1 VGKSLNIRV
10 FLITMAQ
17 NKNPLKEKAQQILNT
32 VGNTYYR
39 ISEDVI
45 KQNCGKYGVSCSEA
59 YSAIQ
64 VLKDIA
70 DFAAALSQVEA
81 DAVTVG
87 ELVNKIFSYALR
99 IEADSG
105 LLYIVLDYD
114 NNVKFRV
121 ASISE
126 VSGVMDLAERI
137 LSPHVVEAI
146 AAKARSVAAILRAYN
161 S

>member
-1 VGKSLNIRV
+1 M
-10 FLITMAQ
+10 TQ

-59 YSAIQ
+59 YSVIQ
-64 VLKDIA
+64 ALKDIV
-70 DFAAALSQVEA
+70 DFAAAVVQIEGDVF
-81 DAVTVG
+81 TVG
-87 ELVNKIFSYALR
+87 ELVNRIFGYTLR
-99 IEADSG
+99 IEVDSG
-105 LLYIVLDYD
+105 QLYIVLDYD
-114 NNVKFRV
+114 NDVKFRV

-137 LSPHVVEAI
+137 LSPHVAEAI
-146 AAKARSVAAILRAYN
+146 AAKARSVSAILRAYN